1 MEKRMPLVPVLL
13 SVWGVSLA
21 LMLGVSIYVARVGRN
36 EEAQIFLA
44 ESSNHVKS
52 EQDGIA
58 ARVGKLMPLKRSV
71 MVLAGVMTLA
81 VVVYFVIN
89 VLHQF

>member
-1 MEKRMPLVPVLL
+1 MPLVPVLL

-44 ESSNHVKS
+44 ESSNHVKT
-52 EQDGIA
+52 EQDEIA
-58 ARVGKLMPLKRSV
+58 ARVGKLQPLKPVGDDSCRRDDF
-71 MVLAGVMTLA
+71 AGGGV
-81 VVVYFVIN
+81 FRI
-89 VLHQF
+89 

>member
-1 MEKRMPLVPVLL
+1 MPLVPVLL

-21 LMLGVSIYVARVGRN
+21 LMFGVSIYVARVGRN
-36 EEAQIFLA
+36 EEAQVFLA
-44 ESSNHVKS
+44 ESSSHVKN
-52 EQDGIA
+52 EQDEIA

-71 MVLAGVMTLA
+71 MILAGVMTLA
-81 VVVYFVIN
+81 VVVYFVFN

>member
-1 MEKRMPLVPVLL
+1 MALVPVLL

-52 EQDGIA
+52 EQDEIA
-58 ARVGKLMPLKRSV
+58 ARVGKLLPLKRSV
-71 MVLAGVMTLA
+71 MILAGAMTLV
-81 VVVYFVIN
+81 VVVYFAMN

>member
-1 MEKRMPLVPVLL
+1 MLLVPVLL

-52 EQDGIA
+52 EQDEIA
-58 ARVGKLMPLKRSV
+58 ARVGKLLPLKRSA
-71 MVLAGVMTLA
+71 MILAGVMTLA
-81 VVVYFVIN
+81 VAVYFVYN
-89 VLHQF
+89 VFHQF

>member
-52 EQDGIA
+52 EQDEIA
-58 ARVGKLMPLKRSV
+58 ARVGKLLPLKRSV
-71 MVLAGVMTLA
+71 MILAGVMTLA
-81 VVVYFVIN
+81 VAVYFVYD
-89 VLHQF
+89 VFHQF